1 MLKHI
6 LWILYDSVWFECYDW
21 FFCTKFHDLKVV
33 TDDPFK
39 IPPDIGNAAVETK
52 FKLNQ
57 S

>member
-1 MLKHI
+1 MLKQI
-6 LWILYDSVWFECYDW
+6 LWIMYDSVWFECYDW

-52 FKLNQ
+52 LKLNQ